1 MSKHII
7 DDAKRCLQCKNPMCT
22 KGCPVATPIRDAI
35 RLLLESRIPDA
46 GKLLLENNPL
56 SIICCRVCP
65 QENQCEGHCVL
76 GRKGSPVHIS
86 AIEQYISDY
95 YLNIYK
101 PKVSKNFKGR
111 VAIIGSGPAGLTIAF
126 TLAQRDYDVTIFEQ
140 NDQVGGILRYGIP
153 EFRLPKSVLDRL
165 TQNYMKWVLK

>member
-1 MSKHII
+1 M
-7 DDAKRCLQCKNPMCT
+7 
-22 KGCPVATPIRDAI
+22 
-35 RLLLESRIPDA
+35 LESRIPDA

-165 TQNYMKWVLK
+165 TQKLYEMGI

>member
-1 MSKHII
+1 
-7 DDAKRCLQCKNPMCT
+7 MCT

-76 GRKGSPVHIS
+76 EERVHRFI
-86 AIEQYISDY
+86 
-95 YLNIYK
+95 LVPLNNIYQ
-101 PKVSKNFKGR
+101 
-111 VAIIGSGPAGLTIAF
+111 III
-126 TLAQRDYDVTIFEQ
+126 
-140 NDQVGGILRYGIP
+140 
-153 EFRLPKSVLDRL
+153 
-165 TQNYMKWVLK
+165 